1 MAGWEERMSSEF
13 YFPSLDD
20 FSVTEYGDVRVA
32 DPRTADV
39 TRVPGREHIEYC
51 YEDEEIMCSIDS
63 NPRDGLWRWMLVR
76 KDPFTYMDDSNFGG
90 TEDLLAAYNEV
101 RDRFYESEAALRGAV
116 GQMPPSDPTR
126 SGDDAFPHGEAEAD
140 ATPVDIPHIQANQDV
155 TIDFDF
161 DDDVDRFFSDDPLDP
176 ADHGEEETVERPV
189 MDISPS
195 YAVPEIPSWPEGDP
209 MGWDVADE
217 LLDAVNSRDLQP
229 DAGDRRESGGQPPRD
244 AYGDFDAMEADMDS
258 FLNRCDTLSPD
269 APGISLQATRPQ
281 PGMQLQHGDPMS
293 PVDRLF
299 GTGNPG
305 RVADHDEGNSFLAT
319 WRRDA
324 Q

>member
-1 MAGWEERMSSEF
+1 MSSEF

-51 YEDEEIMCSIDS
+51 YEDETIMCSIDS

-76 KDPFTYMDDSNFGG
+76 KNPFIYMDDSNFGG

-101 RDRFYESEAALRGAV
+101 RDRFYESEASLHRSRAEESAPARAISANDDCPQV
-116 GQMPPSDPTR
+116 ATESDAR
-126 SGDDAFPHGEAEAD
+126 
-140 ATPVDIPHIQANQDV
+140 PVDIPHIQANSDV
-155 TIDFDF
+155 MVDF
-161 DDDVDRFFSDDPLDP
+161 DDIDRFFADDPHDPDESASHDSSTLD
-176 ADHGEEETVERPV
+176 GEATEQRPD
-189 MDISPS
+189 MDALSGH
-195 YAVPEIPSWPEGDP
+195 AVPEIPSWPEGDP

-217 LLDAVNSRDLQP
+217 LLDAVNSRNLQSDGEGTQGAVAYP
-229 DAGDRRESGGQPPRD
+229 TQA

-258 FLNRCDTLSPD
+258 FLSRFDTLSPGMSGT
-269 APGISLQATRPQ
+269 PPQAMRSQARTQ
-281 PGMQLQHGDPMS
+281 PQHGDSMS

-299 GTGNPG
+299 GANRPEHESG
-305 RVADHDEGNSFLAT
+305 HDEGNSFLAT
-319 WRRDA
+319 WRRNA